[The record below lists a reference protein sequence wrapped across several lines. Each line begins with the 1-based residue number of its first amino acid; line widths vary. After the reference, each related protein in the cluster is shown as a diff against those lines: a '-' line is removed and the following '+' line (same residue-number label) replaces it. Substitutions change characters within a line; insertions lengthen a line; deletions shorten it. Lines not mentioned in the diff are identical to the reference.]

1 MAERKLFKVYGHGEW
16 PGYNGLEL
24 FEFDEMMTLD
34 EAMQYSNDPEM
45 LKRLVRTRMPKY
57 TRIDCA
63 YIQY

>member
-1 MAERKLFKVYGHGEW
+1 MTERKLFKVYGHGEW

-24 FEFDEMMTLD
+24 FEFEEMMTLD
-34 EAMQYSNDPEM
+34 EAVQYSNDPEM
-45 LKRLVRTRMPKY
+45 LRRLVRTRIPKY